1 MVTQW
6 LKLLIF
12 IKWKWKSLSHVWL
25 FATPWTIQSKI
36 LEWVAFPFS
45 RGSSQPSDWMQVSHT
60 AGRFF
65 TSWATGKPKNTGVG
79 SLSLLQ
85 WIFPTQELNWVLL
98 HCRWIFTIWATR
110 EVQEYVTSKCHLASH
125 AGREAKSGR
134 FSYTLTLQAFVNWG
148 LLILP
153 YFQHLLVEK
162 KVLRWSHSGW
172 RGTTWTA
179 GAMAR

>member
-36 LEWVAFPFS
+36 LEWVAFAFS

-60 AGRFF
+60 AGSFF

-85 WIFPTQELNWVLL
+85 WIFPTQELNWGLL
-98 HCRWIFTIWATR
+98 HCRQFLNQLSYQGSLLRKTQGLFNFLSFMLNLYPQGDLFSFLGTKI
-110 EVQEYVTSKCHLASH
+110 SKWSINSP
-125 AGREAKSGR
+125 GKSVHYPKNSR
-134 FSYTLTLQAFVNWG
+134 NEL
-148 LLILP
+148 
-153 YFQHLLVEK
+153 FQ
-162 KVLRWSHSGW
+162 
-172 RGTTWTA
+172 
-179 GAMAR
+179 